1 MDELTQL
8 IKKYIKYKYSST
20 RRFSEELGIPQTT
33 IVSAI
38 KNGVSGTAFTTV
50 CKMCKA
56 LDIKLMNGIYPVV
69 VTDTTTE
76 LIEKLSKL
84 DDKGIHTVS
93 TVLEM
98 EYVRCQTEAE
108 AMVVAEQNARIE
120 AAKRNPI
127 ISSDDVPT
135 KAEVGDLLNAIK
147 ESQAADEEDDGAEG
161 E

>member
-8 IKKYIKYKYSST
+8 IKKNIKYKYSST

-69 VTDTTTE
+69 VTDTTTN

-84 DDKGIHTVS
+84 DEKGIHTVS

-108 AMVVAEQNARIE
+108 AMAIAEKNAKLE
-120 AAKRNPI
+120 AAKHNPI
-127 ISSDDVPT
+127 ISLDQIPS
-135 KAEVGDLLNAIK
+135 KAEVGDLAKALT
-147 ESQAADEEDDGAEG
+147 EQQEEK
-161 E
+161 

>member
-8 IKKYIKYKYSST
+8 IKKNIKYKYSST

-56 LDIKLMNGIYPVV
+56 LDIKLVNGIYPVV
-69 VTDTTTE
+69 VTDTTKN
-76 LIEKLSKL
+76 LIEKMSKL
-84 DDKGIHTVS
+84 DEKGIHTVT

-108 AMVVAEQNARIE
+108 AIAIAEKNAKIE
-120 AAKRNPI
+120 AAKKNPI
-127 ISSDDVPT
+127 ISSDQIPS
-135 KAEVGDLLNAIK
+135 KSEVGDLLKAIN
-147 ESQAADEEDDGAEG
+147 ESDDR
-161 E
+161 

>member
-8 IKKYIKYKYSST
+8 IKKNIKLKFSST

-56 LDIKLMNGIYPVV
+56 LDIKLINGIYPVV
-69 VTDTTTE
+69 VTDTTTN
-76 LIEKLSKL
+76 IIKKLSKL
-84 DDKGIHTVS
+84 DEKGIHTVT

-98 EYVRCQTEAE
+98 EYVRCQAEAE
-108 AMVVAEQNARIE
+108 AIAIAEKNAKLE
-120 AAKRNPI
+120 AAKNNPI
-127 ISSDDVPT
+127 ISLDQMPT
-135 KAEVGDLLNAIK
+135 KSGVADLLNAM
-147 ESQAADEEDDGAEG
+147 SLED
-161 E
+161 

>member
-8 IKKYIKYKYSST
+8 IKKNIKLKYSST

-56 LDIKLMNGIYPVV
+56 LDIKLINGIYPVV
-69 VTDTTTE
+69 VTDTTTD
-76 LIEKLSKL
+76 LIKKLSKL
-84 DDKGIHTVS
+84 DDKGIHTVT

-98 EYVRCQTEAE
+98 EYVRCQAEAE
-108 AMVVAEQNARIE
+108 AIAIAERNAKIE
-120 AAKRNPI
+120 AAKNNPI
-127 ISSDDVPT
+127 ISADRIPSKNEVSDLFKAMSDD
-135 KAEVGDLLNAIK
+135 
-147 ESQAADEEDDGAEG
+147 
-161 E
+161 

>member
-8 IKKYIKYKYSST
+8 IKKNIKYKYSST

-56 LDIKLMNGIYPVV
+56 LDIKLVNGIYPVV
-69 VTDTTTE
+69 VTDTTKN
-76 LIEKLSKL
+76 LIEKMSKL
-84 DDKGIHTVS
+84 DEKGIHTVT

-108 AMVVAEQNARIE
+108 AIAIAEKNAKLE
-120 AAKRNPI
+120 AAKNNPI
-127 ISSDDVPT
+127 IGSDQIPS
-135 KAEVGDLLNAIK
+135 KAEVNDLFKAIN
-147 ESQAADEEDDGAEG
+147 ESDEMDR
-161 E
+161 

>member
-8 IKKYIKYKYSST
+8 IKKNIKLKYSST

-56 LDIKLMNGIYPVV
+56 LDIKLVNGIYPVV
-69 VTDTTTE
+69 VTDTTTN
-76 LIEKLSKL
+76 LIKKISKL
-84 DDKGIHTVS
+84 DEKGIHTVT

-98 EYVRCQTEAE
+98 EYVRCQAEAE
-108 AMVVAEQNARIE
+108 AIALAEKNAKLE
-120 AAKRNPI
+120 AAKNNPI
-127 ISSDDVPT
+127 ISADQIPS
-135 KAEVGDLLNAIK
+135 KSEVSDLLKAMR
-147 ESQAADEEDDGAEG
+147 DD
-161 E
+161 

>member
-8 IKKYIKYKYSST
+8 IKKNIKYKYSST

-69 VTDTTTE
+69 VTDTTTN

-84 DDKGIHTVS
+84 DEKGIHTVS

-108 AMVVAEQNARIE
+108 AMAIAEKNAKLE
-120 AAKRNPI
+120 AAKHNPF
-127 ISSDDVPT
+127 ISLDQIPS
-135 KAEVGDLLNAIK
+135 KAEVGDLAKALT
-147 ESQAADEEDDGAEG
+147 EQQEEK
-161 E
+161 